1 MNTPKLDRNQPEI
14 NEKPTFERVA
24 HVTSDISQDFRPA
37 EILGV
42 PQAVKG
48 FEKSDFFEVLSISQQ
63 MQELRSEMGINGISE
78 K

>member
-1 MNTPKLDRNQPEI
+1 
-14 NEKPTFERVA
+14 
-24 HVTSDISQDFRPA
+24 VTSDISQDFRPA